1 MQPGS
6 FVLEIFVRKLTG
18 SPHSS
23 PPKVAAILP
32 VPLRETIETADAGN
46 GCL

>member
-6 FVLEIFVRKLTG
+6 FVLEIFIRELT
-18 SPHSS
+18 SAPRSS
-23 PPKVAAILP
+23 PPKVAAILA
-32 VPLRETIETADAGN
+32 VPLREAIQSPDAGN